1 MSKNRQRKQQTAPA
15 RSKGKSDADEPK
27 FRLRPQRP
35 RTNKQGD
42 IAWSVAL
49 KTVYRYARS
58 SGQGRNS
65 GGRQTAPGL
74 RAGSRA
80 FDQRCAVRVTYSPN
94 RTAGQWRAH
103 GIYVARESA
112 TQDPSHAGFSQAGRE
127 ADLADTLRGWQE
139 AGDVRLWKV

>member
-1 MSKNRQRKQQTAPA
+1 MSKNRQREGRRTAPQ
-15 RSKGKSDADEPK
+15 REGELGGSEPK

-35 RTNKQGD
+35 RTTRQGD

-49 KTVYRYARS
+49 KTVYRYARG
-58 SGQGRNS
+58 SGPGRNS
-65 GGRQTAPGL
+65 GGRQTAPRV

-112 TQDPSHAGFSQAGRE
+112 TQDPSHAGFGHAGRE
-127 ADLADTLRGWQE
+127 VD
-139 AGDVRLWKV
+139 